1 MTLEESRDRSQSRLR
16 LVLAITGTYLL
27 AEVAG
32 GLWTGSLA
40 LLADAGHML
49 TDVGGL
55 VLALLAMR
63 FARRPATPR
72 KTYGYHRIEILAA
85 FANGVVL
92 LGISAGILYEA
103 YERFRTP
110 PPVTSGMMLAIG
122 ALGLGVNVAGI
133 LLLRADVGDSLNM
146 KGAYFEVLSDLLA
159 SVGVIVAALVMM
171 ATGWYWADPLVSAGI
186 GLFIVPRTWRLL
198 AEAFGVLMEGAPPGI
213 DLEALRRELR
223 TTPGVQ
229 DVHDLHV
236 WTITSG
242 MNSLTAH
249 AVLAAGADA
258 SAVRVELT
266 RRATA
271 LDMDHVTIQTE
282 AIGGE
287 EAERHE

>member
-1 MTLEESRDRSQSRLR
+1 MTLAESRDRSQSRLR

-103 YERFRTP
+103 YERFLSPSAVATG
-110 PPVTSGMMLAIG
+110 TMLLIG
-122 ALGLGVNVAGI
+122 ALGLVVNVVGVM
-133 LLLRADVGDSLNM
+133 LLRSNVGENLNM
-146 KGAYFEVLSDLLA
+146 KGAYFELLSDLL
-159 SVGVIVAALVMM
+159 SSLGVILAGIVMM

-186 GLFIVPRTWRLL
+186 GLFIIPRTWRLL
-198 AEAFGVLMEGAPPGI
+198 GEAFGVLMEGAPPGI

-223 TTPGVQ
+223 SAPGVQ

-242 MNSLTAH
+242 MHSLTAH
-249 AVLAAGADA
+249 AVLAAGADPNV
-258 SAVRVELT
+258 VREELT

-282 AIGGE
+282 AIGTE
-287 EAERHE
+287 ESERHD